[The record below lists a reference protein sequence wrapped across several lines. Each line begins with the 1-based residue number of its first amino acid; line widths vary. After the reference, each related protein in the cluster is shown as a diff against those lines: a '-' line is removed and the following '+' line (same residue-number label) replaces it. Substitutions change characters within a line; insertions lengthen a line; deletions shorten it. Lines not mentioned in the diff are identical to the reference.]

1 MALKD
6 STIVLGNV
14 FDPEQ
19 GSNKYTG
26 QLDLH
31 SHGFKIKTIFTHCQ
45 HRD

>member
-6 STIVLGNV
+6 STIVLV

-19 GSNKYTG
+19 GSNEYTG

-31 SHGFKIKTIFTHCQ
+31 SHGLKIKTILTHCQ